1 MAYISETILRLFF
14 LNFQNEQMVKFFQIL
29 SLCHTVQI
37 DNQAKERYQA
47 SSPDEFSFIK
57 YCIKLGIIYEGED
70 KDPNSSAMIRKIIF
84 KNSTLRYKVLQV
96 FEFDSTRKRMSVIL
110 EDMQTNK
117 IVLFCK
123 GAETSIFPCCTKG
136 NIQSCKDDIDTF
148 ALKGWRTLALSY
160 RYLSNEEYRAI
171 ENKLDEAANDVLNRD
186 KKLIKAFEETEANLE
201 LIGASAVE
209 DKLQEDV
216 ADTLETLRRAG
227 IKIWVLTGDKR
238 ETAINISHSCKH
250 FSDEMIKLPITD
262 LKNSDDIKARIEMFE
277 KE

>member
-1 MAYISETILRLFF
+1 
-14 LNFQNEQMVKFFQIL
+14 MVKFFQVL
-29 SLCHTVQI
+29 CLCHTVQI

-47 SSPDEFSFIK
+47 SSPDEFSFVK

-70 KDPNSSAMIRKIIF
+70 KDPDSSAMIRKIIF
-84 KNSTLRYKVLQV
+84 KNSTLRFKVLQV

-117 IVLFCK
+117 IMLFCK

-136 NIQSCKDDIDTF
+136 DIQSCKDDIDKF
-148 ALKGWRTLALSY
+148 AVQGWRTLALSY
-160 RYLSNEEYRAI
+160 KYLSKTEYQSI
-171 ENKLDEAANDVLNRD
+171 ENKLDDASNDVLNRER
-186 KKLIKAFEETEANLE
+186 KLIKAFEDAESGLE

-216 ADTLETLRRAG
+216 ALTLETLRRAG

-262 LKNSDDIKARIEMFE
+262 LTNADDIKAKIEMFE